1 MPDANRQSKSTL
13 YDDEIEIEIDFRM
26 LPKAL
31 SRVGGILGNGSPTVA
46 QSKVITKPEAGN

>member
-1 MPDANRQSKSTL
+1 MPDTNRQSKS
-13 YDDEIEIEIDFRM
+13 EIEIEIDFRM